1 MDTLMGRYR
10 NVSILAAAIFLQI
23 VGLAVQVKR
32 RSENHSTRLIR
43 VWTVATVTPL
53 ERNIVRF
60 QTGVSAL
67 WHNYLYLRGV
77 RQQNRELQD
86 QIQQLQLEQVRL
98 RQDAEQARRLQAL
111 LGFKEQFID
120 KTIAAQVIGSSGSEQ
135 SRMVYLDK
143 GSADGIT
150 QDMAVISAQGV
161 VGKVIQV
168 FRHTAQVLLINDQTS
183 GVGTIL
189 EQSRLQGVLKGKASG
204 ELVLDKIMA
213 EEEVK
218 PGDRV
223 LTSGGDQIFPKGLPI
238 GTVADV
244 THGGEFLQVTVR
256 PAASLNHL
264 EEVLVITKKQEREPT
279 AVSAATPVRAAD
291 ILAQRLPSVPDKPE
305 QPATGSAVATNPP
318 SAAVPAK
325 PQPKTTTTA
334 AGAGVSAHAPVPNAD
349 ASTTV
354 PKAQAPTPTPR
365 TQPVDFVRTN
375 PAASSQTSAVGS
387 QPKPKANPAALAP
400 NSAGV
405 QKPKASTASATTQPK
420 PLNSASAPAKAPTAG
435 TNAST
440 AVKPPAR
447 TSAAVSGTTAPGT
460 TVAPKTNNSPSA
472 TLPASSG
479 AASTP
484 KKVTTATPQP
494 KPKPASPA
502 VAKPVATTPQPA
514 TQPDV
519 PGDAPQ

>member
-32 RSENHSTRLIR
+32 RSENQSTRLIR
-43 VWTVATVTPL
+43 VWTIATVTPI
-53 ERNIVRF
+53 EKNIVRA
-60 QTGVSAL
+60 QTGISGL

-135 SRMVYLDK
+135 SRIVYLDK

-189 EQSRLQGVLKGKASG
+189 EQSRLQGVLKGKATG

-223 LTSGGDQIFPKGLPI
+223 LTSGGDQIFPKGLPV

-244 THGGEFLQVTVR
+244 TRGSEFLQVTVR

-279 AVSAATPVRAAD
+279 AVSAAAPVRAAD

-305 QPATGSAVATNPP
+305 QPATGSAVATDGRT
-318 SAAVPAK
+318 AAVPPK
-325 PQPKTTTTA
+325 PQPKTTVTLPGT
-334 AGAGVSAHAPVPNAD
+334 GPNAHAPAAA
-349 ASTTV
+349 ASAEASATQ
-354 PKAQAPTPTPR
+354 PKPQGTAPAPR

-375 PAASSQTSAVGS
+375 PAASSQTTAVGI
-387 QPKPKANPAALAP
+387 QPKPKLNPLTGTPGSSGGGQAKTPAV
-400 NSAGV
+400 SAV
-405 QKPKASTASATTQPK
+405 AQPKALSPT
-420 PLNSASAPAKAPTAG
+420 SAPAKVPAAG
-435 TNAST
+435 TNTST
-440 AVKPPAR
+440 AVTPAPR
-447 TSAAVSGTTAPGT
+447 ANATAPGAT
-460 TVAPKTNNSPSA
+460 LAPKTNIAPSA
-472 TLPASSG
+472 
-479 AASTP
+479 AASGP
-484 KKVTTATPQP
+484 KKASTSAAQQP
-494 KPKPASPA
+494 KLLKPAPPPA
-502 VAKPVATTPQPA
+502 TKPVANTTQPS

>member
-1 MDTLMGRYR
+1 MDTLIGRYR

-60 QTGVSAL
+60 QTGMSDL

-135 SRMVYLDK
+135 SRIVYLDK

-168 FRHTAQVLLINDQTS
+168 FRHTAQVLLISDQTS

-223 LTSGGDQIFPKGLPI
+223 LTSGGDQIFPKGLPV

-244 THGGEFLQVTVR
+244 TRGSEFLQVTVR

-264 EEVLVITKKQEREPT
+264 EEVLVITKKQEREPS
-279 AVSAATPVRAAD
+279 AVSAAAPVRAAD

-305 QPATGSAVATNPP
+305 QPATGSAVAT
-318 SAAVPAK
+318 AAVPLK
-325 PQPKTTTTA
+325 PQPKTTVTVP
-334 AGAGVSAHAPVPNAD
+334 GAGPNAHAPAAA
-349 ASTTV
+349 ASAEASATQ
-354 PKAQAPTPTPR
+354 PKPQGTAPAPR
-365 TQPVDFVRTN
+365 TQPIDFVRTN
-375 PAASSQTSAVGS
+375 PAASSQTTAGGI
-387 QPKPKANPAALAP
+387 QPKPKANPLAGTPGSSGGGQAKTPAVSAAAQPKVLSPGSSPAKVPAAGTNTSTVVTPAPRANATAPGATLAP
-400 NSAGV
+400 KTNIAPSAAASGP
-405 QKPKASTASATTQPK
+405 KKASTSTSQQPK
-420 PLNSASAPAKAPTAG
+420 PLKPAP
-435 TNAST
+435 
-440 AVKPPAR
+440 PPA
-447 TSAAVSGTTAPGT
+447 TKP
-460 TVAPKTNNSPSA
+460 VAN
-472 TLPASSG
+472 
-479 AASTP
+479 
-484 KKVTTATPQP
+484 TPQP
-494 KPKPASPA
+494 S
-502 VAKPVATTPQPA
+502 
-514 TQPDV
+514 TQRDV
-519 PGDAPQ
+519 PGDTPQ